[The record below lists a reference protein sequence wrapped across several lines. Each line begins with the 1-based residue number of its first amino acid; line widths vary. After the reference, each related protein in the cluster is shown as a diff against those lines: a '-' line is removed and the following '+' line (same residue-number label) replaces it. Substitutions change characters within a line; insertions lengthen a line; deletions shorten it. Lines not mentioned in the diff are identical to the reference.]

1 MSTPLT
7 PAQAYEALIEG
18 NRRFIAGEMLHPSQ
32 DIARRAE
39 VSGEQH
45 PFAVLFGCSDS
56 RVAAEII
63 FDRGLGDM
71 FVVRTA
77 GHVLDTTVVGS
88 VEFGVDILGAPLV
101 VVLGH
106 DNCGAIAG
114 AREAMVSGKLP
125 SGMVRAIIDR
135 VIPSIVTR
143 APSHAMGSQAAPS
156 DGEGFEL
163 VVSSHEELGREHVS
177 ETVKM
182 LGTYSHSLAR
192 KVESGEVAIV
202 GMEYTLSDG
211 RAHLVEHLGDIGI
224 GK

>member
-1 MSTPLT
+1 MTTPMT
-7 PAQAYEALIEG
+7 PAQAYAALIAG
-18 NRRFIAGEMLHPSQ
+18 NERFISGQMLHPSQ
-32 DIARRAE
+32 DIARRSQ
-39 VSGEQH
+39 VTDEQH

-77 GHVLDTTVVGS
+77 GHVVDTTVVGS
-88 VEFGVDILGAPLV
+88 IEFGVDVLGAPLV

-106 DNCGAIAG
+106 DQCGAIAG
-114 AREAMVSGKLP
+114 ARQAMVSGELP

-143 APSHAMGSQAAPS
+143 APSHAMGSTGAP
-156 DGEGFEL
+156 GEADGFEL
-163 VVSSHEELGREHVS
+163 VVPSPSELGREHVS

-182 LGTYSHSLAR
+182 LGTYSYSLADQVAR
-192 KVESGEVAIV
+192 GKVAIV

-211 RAHLVEHLGDIGI
+211 RAHLVESLGDIGI
-224 GK
+224 

>member
-1 MSTPLT
+1 
-7 PAQAYEALIEG
+7 
-18 NRRFIAGEMLHPSQ
+18 LHPSQ
-32 DIARRAE
+32 DTARRSQ
-39 VSGEQH
+39 VSVEQN

-88 VEFGVDILGAPLV
+88 IEFGVDILHTPLV

-114 AREAMVSGKLP
+114 ARQAMVSGELD

-143 APSHAMGSQAAPS
+143 APSHALGSS
-156 DGEGFEL
+156 DVPIDGTGFEL
-163 VVSSHEELGREHVS
+163 VLPSHAELGREHVS
-177 ETVKM
+177 ESVKM
-182 LGTYSHSLAR
+182 LGTYSHSLAE
-192 KVESGEVAIV
+192 KVETGQVRIV
-202 GMEYTLSDG
+202 GMGYTLSDG

-224 GK
+224 

>member
-1 MSTPLT
+1 KDGKQIRTENGV
-7 PAQAYEALIEG
+7 QACDLPIGRMKNIYAEL
-18 NRRFIAGEMLHPSQ
+18 
-32 DIARRAE
+32 DRADDGVVE
-39 VSGEQH
+39 Y
-45 PFAVLFGCSDS
+45 
-56 RVAAEII
+56 
-63 FDRGLGDM
+63 M

-88 VEFGVDILGAPLV
+88 IEFGVDILHTPLV

-114 AREAMVSGKLP
+114 ARQAMVSGELP

-143 APSHAMGSQAAPS
+143 APSHAMGSSDAPI
-156 DGEGFEL
+156 DGAGFEL
-163 VVSSHEELGREHVS
+163 VVPSHAELGREHVS

-182 LGTYSHSLAR
+182 LGTYSHSLAE
-192 KVESGEVAIV
+192 KVESGKVAIV

-224 GK
+224 

>member
-1 MSTPLT
+1 MTDPLT
-7 PAQAYEALIEG
+7 PAGAYRALMEG
-18 NRRFIAGEMLHPSQ
+18 NSRFIAGDMLHPSQ
-32 DIARRAE
+32 DTARRSQ
-39 VSGEQH
+39 VSAEQH

-88 VEFGVDILGAPLV
+88 IEFGVDILHAPLV

-106 DNCGAIAG
+106 DSCGAIAG
-114 AREAMVSGKLP
+114 AREAMVSGDLP

-143 APSHAMGSQAAPS
+143 APSHAMGSTSAPA

-163 VVSSHEELGREHVS
+163 VVPSHAELGREHVR
-177 ETVKM
+177 ETVHM
-182 LGTYSHSLAR
+182 LGTYSHSLAE
-192 KVESGEVAIV
+192 KVSSGQVAIV
-202 GMEYTLSDG
+202 GMEYTLADG
-211 RAHLVEHLGDIGI
+211 RAHLVEHLGDIGV
-224 GK
+224 

>member
-1 MSTPLT
+1 M
-7 PAQAYEALIEG
+7 
-18 NRRFIAGEMLHPSQ
+18 AGKMLHPSQ
-32 DIARRAE
+32 DTARRSE
-39 VSGEQH
+39 VSAEQH

-88 VEFGVDILGAPLV
+88 IEFGVDILGAPLV

-106 DNCGAIAG
+106 DSCGAIAG
-114 AREAMVSGKLP
+114 AREAMVSGKIP

-143 APSHAMGSQAAPS
+143 ASSHAMGSSNAPA

-163 VVSSHEELGREHVS
+163 VVPSHSELGREHVS

-182 LGTYSHSLAR
+182 LGTYSHSLAQ
-192 KVESGEVAIV
+192 KVETGEVAIV
-202 GMEYTLSDG
+202 GLEYTLSDG
-211 RAHLVEHLGDIGI
+211 RAHLVEHLGDIGE
-224 GK
+224 